1 MRLSGQALLGAAVAA
16 LVAALVLPVGP
27 AGGIPGGIADPPAD
41 GFDHIAHQ
49 GRVVARAVAPPPCSR
64 CHRSAGGRL
73 VGVPGHASCF
83 GDCHGPPP
91 ARPLPGRA
99 YPVDDA
105 REKLC
110 HACHRPAHITRLERG
125 GRARVPPAFPPYDGD
140 RDFALTMSH
149 AAHAQVERGCLA
161 CHAGP
166 PEPGDR
172 DVTAARARRR
182 KAAAP
187 HTRCASCHERSPAPG
202 GVAMDRCSAC
212 HAQAVG
218 PSRGPRRDPGA
229 YPVRSRFSHR
239 RHLPRVGGR
248 DQCRACHGGVM
259 AESGELV
266 PTPRKEHCRPCHDGK
281 RAFSLVAPACRR
293 CHGPP
298 DREVPGPLLQRST
311 FSHRAHAAG
320 RPGLAC
326 TTCHALD
333 ARGAPVT
340 ALRGHAPCADAGC
353 HDQDFAAAVPVTCG
367 VCHVRAEPWRDQH
380 ADPTPADTT
389 EFGAEFSHR
398 AHLAGA
404 RPRVDAPCTDC
415 HRAAPD
421 GRFQGSPGHATCA
434 GPRCHGPTRGAAPRL
449 SSCSGCHV
457 LGLSAGRERSRNARR
472 WSVRQRFSHAPHAT
486 EPGAPARP
494 LPCTEC
500 HARTVDA
507 DRLADIPPPR
517 KQACAR
523 CHDGRTSFKLTGHTC
538 ARCHVP
544 AASSGAAP
552 PR

>member
-1 MRLSGQALLGAAVAA
+1 MIALAA
-16 LVAALVLPVGP
+16 LVALVLPAAP
-27 AGGIPGGIADPPAD
+27 AGGIPGRGGPPAD

-64 CHRSAGGRL
+64 CHRTAAGGRL
-73 VGVPGHASCF
+73 SGKPGHASCF
-83 GDCHGPPP
+83 GDCHGPTP
-91 ARPLPGRA
+91 ARATPGRA

-110 HACHRPAHITRLERG
+110 HACHRPAHIARLERG
-125 GRARVPPAFPPYDGD
+125 ARGRVPAAFPPYDGD

-149 AAHAQVERGCLA
+149 AAHARVERGCRA
-161 CHAGP
+161 CHAEP
-166 PEPGDR
+166 AEPGSR
-172 DVTAARARRR
+172 DVARARRQH
-182 KAAAP
+182 AGAP
-187 HTRCASCHERSPAPG
+187 HARCASCHERSPAPG
-202 GVAMDRCSAC
+202 GVGMQSCNAC

-239 RHLPRVGGR
+239 RHLARMGGGDRV
-248 DQCRACHGGVM
+248 QCRACHAGAV

-266 PTPRKEHCRPCHDGK
+266 PTPGKEHCRPCHDGK
-281 RAFSLVAPACRR
+281 RAFSLVEPACRR

-298 DREVPGPLLQRST
+298 DRERPVPVLERSR

-333 ARGAPVT
+333 GRGAPVT

-353 HDQDFAAAVPVTCG
+353 HDGDFAAAAPVTCG
-367 VCHVRAEPWRDQH
+367 VCHVRAEPWREQH

-398 AHLAGA
+398 AHLAA
-404 RPRVDAPCTDC
+404 RPAPIDAPCTRC
-415 HRAAPD
+415 HRPAPD
-421 GRFQGSPGHATCA
+421 GRFETRSGHAACA
-434 GPRCHGPTRGAAPRL
+434 GARCHGPARGGAAPRL
-449 SSCSGCHV
+449 SSCSGCHS
-457 LGLSAGRERSRNARR
+457 LGRAAARERAQADRR
-472 WSVRQRFSHAPHAT
+472 WSVRQRFTHAPHAA

-494 LPCTEC
+494 VRCTEC
-500 HARTVDA
+500 HAATLA
-507 DRLADIPPPR
+507 SDRLAAMQPPR
-517 KQACAR
+517 KQSCAR

-538 ARCHVP
+538 GRCHTP
-544 AASSGAAP
+544 AAPITGSTG
-552 PR
+552 R